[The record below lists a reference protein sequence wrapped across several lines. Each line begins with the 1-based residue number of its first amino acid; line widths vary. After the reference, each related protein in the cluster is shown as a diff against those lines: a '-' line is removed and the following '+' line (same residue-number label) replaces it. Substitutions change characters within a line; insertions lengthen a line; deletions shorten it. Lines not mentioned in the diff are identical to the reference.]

1 LSRRRFLA
9 TLGAVITV
17 RHVERLLAAQDLALP
32 PGRLAR
38 TMALGRFDGRPP
50 NPLGTLLGD
59 GLDARLFTDLSAL
72 TPASLV
78 TPTDRFF
85 IRTAASTLHK
95 TRERRDI
102 AIGGVVRNPTTIPI
116 ADLTALSRPLGTHLM
131 ECSGNTDPADF
142 GLISSASWDG
152 VPISALLDRIQ
163 LPANASS
170 ILVTGLDDDSRTW
183 RTSAAG
189 ASWIFSRRDLER
201 SGAFLATAMNG
212 APLTPD
218 HGFPARLVVPNWYG
232 CVCIKW
238 VTRIDVVGDDEPP
251 TLQMREFAVRTHQ
264 RGMPSL
270 AREFQPARIDLAATP
285 VRVEQWVAGDE
296 VRYRVIGIAW
306 GGDRTVRPLTIR
318 FRHDQPFVPV
328 DDCPP
333 ASSSTT
339 WNLWSH
345 VWRPTAPG
353 RYQIVLGTADPA
365 LPAKRLSMYH
375 YTREVDIDRV

>member
-1 LSRRRFLA
+1 L
-9 TLGAVITV
+9 
-17 RHVERLLAAQDLALP
+17 ERLLAAQSLAPPP

-38 TMALGRFDGRPP
+38 LMTLGRFDRRPP

-59 GLDARLFTDLSAL
+59 GLDARLFTDLSGL

-85 IRTAASTLHK
+85 VRTAASTLHK
-95 TRERRDI
+95 TRERWEL
-102 AIGGVVRNPTTIPI
+102 AIGGLVNQPTAIPI
-116 ADLTALSRPLGTHLM
+116 ADLTRLSRPLGTHLM

-142 GLISSASWDG
+142 GLMSTASWDG
-152 VPISALLDRIQ
+152 VPMSALFDRIQ
-163 LPANASS
+163 SRAGASS
-170 ILVTGLDDDSRTW
+170 ILVTGLDDDSRPW

-189 ASWIFSRRDLER
+189 ASWIFSRQHLER
-201 SGAFLATAMNG
+201 AGAFLATAMNG

-218 HGFPARLVVPNWYG
+218 HGFPVRLVVPNWYG

-238 VTRIDVVGDDEPP
+238 LTRIDLVRDDEPP
-251 TLQMREFAVRTHQ
+251 TVQMREFATRTHQ

-270 AREFQPARIDLAATP
+270 AREFQPATIELAATP
-285 VRVEQWVAGDE
+285 VRVEQWISGDE

-306 GGDRTVRPLTIR
+306 GGDRTARPLTIR

-333 ASSSTT
+333 ASSPTT

-345 VWRPTAPG
+345 VWRPTAAG
-353 RYQIVLGTADPA
+353 RYQIVLGTPDPA
-365 LPAKRLSMYH
+365 LPARRLSTYH
-375 YTREVDIDRV
+375 YTREVDIDRI